1 MPYNP
6 NGGVNNL
13 TVPTS
18 AEEMLRTYPALI
30 STIQKLENKI
40 TELENKVKALEVIGG
55 NVNQL

>member
-6 NGGVNNL
+6 NGGLNNL

-18 AEEMLRTYPALI
+18 AEEMLRTYPILV

-40 TELENKVKALEVIGG
+40 AELENKIRSLEVIGG
-55 NVNQL
+55 NGNQV

>member
-18 AEEMLRTYPALI
+18 AEEMLRTYPILV

-40 TELENKVKALEVIGG
+40 TELENKIRSLEVIGG
-55 NVNQL
+55 NVNQM